1 MRKRHYLAIILI
13 HFNVIAPIV
22 VNCVQ
27 IDNEL
32 VSKPHSCF
40 ERIAIGAMLPFDKT
54 FRRSDTNQL
63 DVCTSLCLQD
73 AECTTFAFGISTRG
87 NGTCQ
92 LSSKVIDG
100 TGSSPAGTIFDPDFD
115 LYARKTSNCL
125 VDPSPNNNYPRPGA
139 FETSSTLN
147 PSTRPTASTFP
158 STQDTSRPNPT
169 IYVPSPTSSVYSSG
183 STTQDGSDGTTSGDF
198 LTTSLGSTFSSDNNP
213 TRPDD
218 LYNIQNK
225 FPTTHPAINRDPQ
238 TVGFQPDTSSTPSY
252 HSQKPQK
259 ETTRP
264 VVIPPRP
271 HYETD
276 SPDVHHSYPLN
287 PDPFPFY
294 SPQTHPHYHYFLDN
308 YDDKNSHFPTGI
320 YAQNAPSLHP
330 IDNRY
335 HAHMN
340 HYDLYPSGRY
350 PVNGIN
356 LDNSGYNGNRKN
368 GYQVTDNSPDI
379 PRPKTCFRRVL
390 AGKRVASHWIR
401 RTLICERLEDC
412 QQQCSEEKRFS
423 CEGFNYRIDPS
434 GRGQGECELVEVP
447 LSQMDLYSSSHN
459 RDLNLIPHPDY
470 DYYEK
475 DRTTTNCRPNC
486 IDCPNRQKPSSGYKP
501 SGGNEHDRDRY
512 RPEVTAIDKYR
523 PEHNIYES
531 RPIGGSWDRFG
542 SSNFYSGGSKYF
554 GSHYPDPKPYPD
566 NKPLYID
573 NKPSY
578 PDKPLYIDNKPPYP
592 DHKPSSYGGFQAI
605 DRYDIDHGGYDHK
618 PFRPPPQS
626 GSGSHGYIDSGD
638 YSYRPPP
645 PPPSIHRPQP
655 IPSRPTD
662 EGYNRPQPIPSRPT
676 DEGYNRPPP
685 IPSRPT
691 DEGYNR
697 PQPIPSRPTDEGY
710 NRPQPVPS
718 RPTDEGYNRPQ
729 PIPSRPTD
737 EGYNR
742 PQPSNPQNPS
752 DYDRPDPPYQPSPS
766 KPDSPPQDNSGYGS
780 GSNHGPNSSPP
791 KPGLG
796 YHDRDPPR
804 PPPSYHTNFHQKPSA
819 GFVPYLIGQDSWG
832 SYGGSYGSV
841 SYRPQVDYWGLKN
854 EIKRI
859 DGPPHFN
866 YFELGPIEDNSVH
879 HRYGSPSPPA
889 YGQPNFGSMWTRR
902 PGMED
907 CSVKTSEGFRLHKG
921 IVRNAMTAASVK
933 ECEKMCY
940 EENKFRCGVYSYR
953 YSEPMRDNCLLC
965 DRSFSFLDAY
975 ADIVPDRN
983 YDIYA
988 MSDDFS
994 VCKKEPPQS
1003 FAYGSP
1009 NDQCFIR
1016 TIDHKR
1022 FFKAIVRDSLT
1033 VHSIKDCEIECI
1045 KAQKF
1050 TCRSFTF
1057 RYGSKTSGT
1066 IIDNCQLSD
1075 WPVRDMDHDRHLI
1088 PDDGFDVFERAS
1100 YGRGCEIVPHEHNH
1114 QNPKLCYLG
1123 YGSAAKLL
1131 SSAIKKIIT
1140 VSTELECKNECIR
1153 YRETSPF
1160 KCLSFS
1166 FGSQVSTFNC
1176 EMSDLDQ
1183 SQLKLDV
1190 HYTHTPNRDFWLFAW
1205 DPWDYTCRDKIT
1217 SISGSRVNSDRRMDI
1232 FREPGATSA

>member
-40 ERIAIGAMLPFDKT
+40 ERIAIGAMLPFEKT

-92 LSSKVIDG
+92 LSSKIIDG

-115 LYARKTSNCL
+115 LYARKTTNCL
-125 VDPSPNNNYPRPGA
+125 VDPSPSNNYPRPGG
-139 FETSSTLN
+139 FEQGSTSN

-158 STQDTSRPNPT
+158 PTDGTSRPNPT
-169 IYVPSPTSSVYSSG
+169 IFVPSPTSSVYSSG
-183 STTQDGSDGTTSGDF
+183 STPQDGSDGTTS
-198 LTTSLGSTFSSDNNP
+198 
-213 TRPDD
+213 
-218 LYNIQNK
+218 
-225 FPTTHPAINRDPQ
+225 
-238 TVGFQPDTSSTPSY
+238 
-252 HSQKPQK
+252 
-259 ETTRP
+259 
-264 VVIPPRP
+264 
-271 HYETD
+271 
-276 SPDVHHSYPLN
+276 
-287 PDPFPFY
+287 
-294 SPQTHPHYHYFLDN
+294 
-308 YDDKNSHFPTGI
+308 GI

-350 PVNGIN
+350 PVNGIS
-356 LDNSGYNGNRKN
+356 LENSGYNSNRKN
-368 GYQVTDNSPDI
+368 GYQVTDNNPDT

-390 AGKRVASHWIR
+390 AGKRVASHWVR

-486 IDCPNRQKPSSGYKP
+486 VDCPNRQKPSSSGYKP
-501 SGGNEHDRDRY
+501 SSGNEHDRDRY

-523 PEHNIYES
+523 PEHNFYES
-531 RPIGGSWDRFG
+531 RPGFGSWDRFG
-542 SSNFYSGGSKYF
+542 SSNFYSGGSNYF
-554 GSHYPDPKPYPD
+554 GSHYPDSKPSYPD

-573 NKPSY
+573 NKPPY
-578 PDKPLYIDNKPPYP
+578 PDKPLYIDSKPSYP
-592 DHKPSSYGGFQAI
+592 DNKPSSYGGFQAI

-618 PFRPPPQS
+618 PFRPPQQS
-626 GSGSHGYIDSGD
+626 SSGSHGYIDTGD

-645 PPPSIHRPQP
+645 PIRPQP

-662 EGYNRPQPIPSRPT
+662 EGYNRPQPIPSRPDDGYNRPQPIPSRPDDGYNRPQPIPSRPDDGYNRPQPVPSRPDDGYNRPQPIPLRPT
-676 DEGYNRPPP
+676 DEGYNRPQP
-685 IPSRPT
+685 IPSRP

-710 NRPQPVPS
+710 NRPLPPK
-718 RPTDEGYNRPQ
+718 PQ
-729 PIPSRPTD
+729 
-737 EGYNR
+737 N
-742 PQPSNPQNPS
+742 PQPST
-752 DYDRPDPPYQPSPS
+752 DYDRPDPPYHPSPS
-766 KPDSPPQDNSGYGS
+766 KPDSPPQESISYGS
-780 GSNHGPNSSPP
+780 GSNHGPNSPP

-796 YHDRDPPR
+796 YHDRDSVR

-859 DGPPHFN
+859 DGPPQFN

-879 HRYGSPSPPA
+879 HRYGSPSPPS
-889 YGQPNFGSMWTRR
+889 YGHPNFGSMWTRR
-902 PGMED
+902 PGLEE

-940 EENKFRCGVYSYR
+940 EENKFKCGVYSYR

-1232 FREPGATSA
+1232 FREPGKLFNRTSVISSQVTSSSPISQHVSNHSQTQLTGSSSSSTAQK